1 MAEIDKAQCTTYMRA
16 QTAWNSR
23 FPMQPCKV
31 WIRLKLPD
39 QELLSLRREFPEFEF
54 LCGEDAGREPQ
65 QFDVVLT
72 GEPLP
77 DELVERMPRLK
88 WLHVT
93 RGGVYPYLSP
103 AIKSRP
109 IAVTG
114 SKGIHGTAFS
124 EFALACILALAKRL
138 PQCWEAQ
145 KGRRWEKVETE
156 EIAGKTLGI
165 LGLGTVGS
173 ELARK
178 ARALGLRIIATKRS
192 VEAKPAYVDEIGAPD
207 FLPKLLSE
215 ADFVVL
221 CLASVPS
228 TERILGEKEL
238 RSMKK
243 SAYLINLTA
252 GKAVEEKLLARA
264 LREGWIAGAA
274 LDAFARQPLS
284 PDSEL
289 WGLPNVIISPR
300 VGGAAAQR
308 WGLLMPI
315 FAENLR
321 RFRSQE
327 KLLNL
332 VDKERGY

>member
-1 MAEIDKAQCTTYMRA
+1 MRVKIPNEELRA
-16 QTAWNSR
+16 LERKFPNVDFLLHEDGSR
-23 FPMQPCKV
+23 DPRNINAVFT
-31 WIRLKLPD
+31 
-39 QELLSLRREFPEFEF
+39 E
-54 LCGEDAGREPQ
+54 
-65 QFDVVLT
+65 
-72 GEPLP
+72 EPLA
-77 DELVERMPRLK
+77 DDLVTRIPKLR

-93 RGGVYPYLSP
+93 RGGAIAYLTP
-103 AIKSRP
+103 IVKSRP
-109 IAVTG
+109 TQVTG
-114 SKGIHGTAFS
+114 SKGIHGALFS
-124 EFALACILALAKRL
+124 EFGLACIFALAKRL

-145 KGRRWEKVETE
+145 KQKRWERVNTD

-178 ARALGLRIIATKRS
+178 AKALGLRVVATKRN
-192 VEAKPAYVDEIGAPD
+192 VEVKPDYVDELGGPD
-207 FLPKLLSE
+207 FLPQLLPQ
-215 ADFVVL
+215 ADFLVL

-238 RSMKK
+238 RAMKR
-243 SAYLINLTA
+243 SAYLINLTG
-252 GKAVEEKLLARA
+252 GKAIEETLLVRA
-264 LREGWIAGAA
+264 LREKWIAGAA

-289 WGLPNVIISPR
+289 WDLPNVMISAR
-300 VGGAAAQR
+300 VAGAAAQK
-308 WGLLMPI
+308 WELLIPI

-321 RFRSQE
+321 RFLAGE